1 MLLLDYWA
9 VLESANQYRHITEAH
24 KARNARTMAQID
36 RQVTRLKK
44 ATTRGIETWLAAEYA
59 NQAHSA

>member
-1 MLLLDYWA
+1 MLLLDYRA
-9 VLESANQYRHITEAH
+9 VLESANQYRRITEAH

-44 ATTRGIETWLAAEYA
+44 ATTRGIET
-59 NQAHSA
+59 